1 MSPDWQGAQ
10 AWEMATTWW
19 LTPYTAAFAARQ
31 GQEKEQDKTGN
42 CSAGGTQTVQTT
54 APSGRKVSCGEERR
68 NSGRWQA
75 SGRQHR

>member
-31 GQEKEQDKTGN
+31 GQEKEQGQDRQLF
-42 CSAGGTQTVQTT
+42 GGWRPDSPDNRAVG
-54 APSGRKVSCGEERR
+54 PEGELWGR
-68 NSGRWQA
+68 A
-75 SGRQHR
+75 SK